1 MTTTTTE
8 ANPVSSDYFIGT
20 AVILVLAIIIGGVAF
35 MTSHGRTYED
45 YKERGETQGA
55 ACAASVKTF
64 EDVLSCADTCSIDDG
79 SRMDHSVWT
88 KACQTGFMKEISHR
102 EPQ

>member
-1 MTTTTTE
+1 MSTRADTPSR
-8 ANPVSSDYFIGT
+8 ADFYLGT
-20 AVILVLAIIIGGVAF
+20 AVLLVLAIIIGGVAF
-35 MTSHGRTYED
+35 MSSHGRTYED

-88 KACQTGFMKEISHR
+88 KACQTGFMKEISR
-102 EPQ
+102 RGTQ